1 MFLFYILLATSL
13 CLAQD
18 MQINYKTEFS
28 VDAKIIGPI
37 KTTFDRIVSPGHAKV
52 IMKID
57 AKKWLP
63 STFIDRENGTIM
75 MTGEK
80 NILKYDVK
88 EKEYW
93 LVSAEDYFNKQDKR
107 TKQGNSS
114 SKDGHPTN
122 ERDNTDSFISEIFF
136 EIDDSFDENDEPIQR
151 KIDRLSSEFLE
162 NVNGFN
168 AKKWTTQI
176 EFTSST
182 SSKNK
187 SFIFEEWVVDQLP
200 LQETFHSLMHN
211 VREELNPY
219 ENKVD
224 ELKFKFSS
232 DDFVKSADSNSTLK
246 SLDGYVVKA
255 KAILEDHLFLN
266 SMNFEITELYTIP
279 FEPSSFAIPEEF
291 QRTQKEGENEI

>member
-1 MFLFYILLATSL
+1 MVLIFTVFLFSL
-13 CLAQD
+13 SFAQD

-37 KTTFDRIVSPGHAKV
+37 KTTFNRIVSPGHAKV

-93 LVSAEDYFNKQDKR
+93 LVSAEEYFKNQNKR

-114 SKDGHPTN
+114 SKDGQSTN
-122 ERDNTDSFISEIFF
+122 KRDNTDSFISETFF

-151 KIDRLSSEFLE
+151 KIDRFSNEILE

-176 EFTSST
+176 KFTSST
-182 SSKNK
+182 RSKRL
-187 SFIFEEWVVDQLP
+187 SFIFEEWIVDELP
-200 LQETFHSLMHN
+200 LQDDFHSLLHSIN
-211 VREELNPY
+211 RELNPIKDQ
-219 ENKVD
+219 EV
-224 ELKFKFSS
+224 EFKFKFSS
-232 DDFVKSADSNSTLK
+232 DDIVKSADSTSTLEP
-246 SLDGYVVKA
+246 LEGYVVKA
-255 KAILEDHLFLN
+255 KATMNDHLLLN
-266 SMNFEITELYTIP
+266 SMNFEITELYTVP
-279 FEPSSFAIPEEF
+279 FDPFSFAIPEEF
-291 QRTQKEGENEI
+291 KRIHKKEK

>member
-1 MFLFYILLATSL
+1 MVFIFTVFLFSL
-13 CLAQD
+13 SFAQD

-80 NILKYDVK
+80 NILKYDIK

-93 LVSAEDYFNKQDKR
+93 LVSTEDYFKKQHQR
-107 TKQGNSS
+107 TKQGNYP
-114 SKDGHPTN
+114 SKDGQSTN
-122 ERDNTDSFISEIFF
+122 KRDKTDSFISEIFF
-136 EIDDSFDENDEPIQR
+136 EIEDSFDENDEPIQR
-151 KIDRLSSEFLE
+151 KIDRLSSVVLE

-182 SSKNK
+182 RSKRL
-187 SFIFEEWVVDQLP
+187 SFIFEEWIVDELP
-200 LQETFHSLMHN
+200 LQDDFHSLLHSIN
-211 VREELNPY
+211 RELNPIKDQ
-219 ENKVD
+219 EV
-224 ELKFKFSS
+224 EFKFKFSS
-232 DDFVKSADSNSTLK
+232 DDFVKSADSTSTLK
-246 SLDGYVVKA
+246 PLEGYVVKA
-255 KAILEDHLFLN
+255 KATMNDHLFLN
-266 SMNFEITELYTIP
+266 SMNFEITELYTVP
-279 FEPSSFAIPEEF
+279 FDPFSFAIPEEF
-291 QRTQKEGENEI
+291 KRIQKKEK

>member
-1 MFLFYILLATSL
+1 MVFIIAVFLFSL
-13 CLAQD
+13 SNAQD

-37 KTTFDRIVSPGHAKV
+37 KTTFNRIVSPGHAKV

-93 LVSAEDYFNKQDKR
+93 LVSAEEYFINQNKR

-114 SKDGHPTN
+114 SKDNQPTN
-122 ERDNTDSFISEIFF
+122 KRDNTDSFISETFF

-151 KIDRLSSEFLE
+151 KIDRFSSETLE

-176 EFTSST
+176 KFTSST
-182 SSKNK
+182 RSKRL
-187 SFIFEEWVVDQLP
+187 SFIFEEWIVDELP
-200 LQETFHSLMHN
+200 LQDDFHSLLHSIN
-211 VREELNPY
+211 RELNPIKDQDV
-219 ENKVD
+219 EF
-224 ELKFKFSS
+224 KFKFSS
-232 DDFVKSADSNSTLK
+232 DGFVKSADSTSTLK
-246 SLDGYVVKA
+246 PLEGYVVKA
-255 KAILEDHLFLN
+255 KATMNDHLFLN

-279 FEPSSFAIPEEF
+279 FDPFSFAIPEEF
-291 QRTQKEGENEI
+291 KRIHKKEK

>member
-1 MFLFYILLATSL
+1 MVFIFTVFLFSL
-13 CLAQD
+13 SFAQD

-75 MTGEK
+75 MTSEK
-80 NILKYDVK
+80 NILKYDIK

-93 LVSAEDYFNKQDKR
+93 LVSTEDYFKKQDQK
-107 TKQGNSS
+107 TKQGNYP
-114 SKDGHPTN
+114 SKDGHSAN
-122 ERDNTDSFISEIFF
+122 KRDKTDTFISEIFF
-136 EIDDSFDENDEPIQR
+136 EIEDSFDENDEPIQR
-151 KIDRLSSEFLE
+151 KIDRLSSVVLE

-182 SSKNK
+182 RSKSL
-187 SFIFEEWVVDQLP
+187 SFIIEEWIVDQLP
-200 LQETFHSLMHN
+200 LQNDFHSLLN
-211 VREELNPY
+211 SINQELNPIKDQVV
-219 ENKVD
+219 ES
-224 ELKFKFSS
+224 KFKFSS
-232 DDFVKSADSNSTLK
+232 DDFVKSADSTSTLK
-246 SLDGYVVKA
+246 PLEGYVVKA
-255 KAILEDHLFLN
+255 KATMNDHLFLN
-266 SMNFEITELYTIP
+266 SMNFEITELYTVP
-279 FEPSSFAIPEEF
+279 FDPFSFAIPEEF
-291 QRTQKEGENEI
+291 KRIQKKEK